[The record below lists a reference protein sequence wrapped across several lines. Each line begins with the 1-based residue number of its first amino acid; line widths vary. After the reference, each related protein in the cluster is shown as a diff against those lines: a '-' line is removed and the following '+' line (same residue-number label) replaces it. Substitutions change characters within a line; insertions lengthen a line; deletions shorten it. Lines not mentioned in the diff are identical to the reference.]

1 MLQKEGV
8 QSEHTD
14 VNGRKIN
21 YHEILLNLTQSQ
33 FVSLQIMLKYT
44 MAQITQAFRKQKR
57 LSFRNPNDC
66 FLRACLKTDDTGL
79 EVNTSGNY
87 LPL

>member
-1 MLQKEGV
+1 MLQVQKEGV

-21 YHEILLNLTQSQ
+21 YHKILLNLIQYQ
-33 FVSLQIMLKYT
+33 FVSLQLMLKHT
-44 MAQITQAFRKQKR
+44 MAQITAT
-57 LSFRNPNDC
+57 SFRNPSDC

-79 EVNTSGNY
+79 EVNTSLKDFGNY